1 MEEIT
6 AEEIM
11 QNYEELPQD
20 ENVAQDDGE
29 NLETLDEEEVEA

>member
-20 ENVAQDDGE
+20 ENVQQDDGE

>member
-20 ENVAQDDGE
+20 ENVPQDDGE

>member
-6 AEEIM
+6 AEDIM

-20 ENVAQDDGE
+20 ENVPQDDGE
-29 NLETLDEEEVEA
+29 NLETLDEEEVEE